1 MTNEF
6 ELADNNRADLIYE
19 KQDLL
24 GPMLPGMLA
33 PPHEMVPGTTDSD
46 YYANKVTGS
55 VPEQHTQTVAN
66 PTTTPDGGVA

>member
-33 PPHEMVPGTTDSD
+33 PPHDMVPGTTDSD
-46 YYANKVTGS
+46 YYANKITGS
-55 VPEQHTQTVAN
+55 VPKQVS
-66 PTTTPDGGVA
+66 PDQDAPQQGGAS